1 MRSKKIDVNREK
13 GRDEE
18 NRMDAKEEKVRE
30 THNSCVLSLAVT
42 LGKFNSAAELLC
54 CLDLMNIHV

>member
-1 MRSKKIDVNREK
+1 MRSKKKIDVNREQ

-42 LGKFNSAAELLC
+42 LGDLIAQQSYFAAL
-54 CLDLMNIHV
+54 I